1 MAAREAGGNAEIT
14 QNAVATIAHAMG
26 NAGVV
31 PENAHEAPEGEAAP
45 TAVDAPAILDAPAAV
60 EPAAVEPAEEP
71 RPAAVE
77 TAREPRP
84 AAVGTAPD
92 IDADV
97 EPARKRIRVTAMR
110 PPRIVPPPRADVGA
124 DVPLPGSRP
133 KASARTSNTAQN
145 SASSSSRPSSS
156 TRRSTS
162 STFNQALIR
171 ES

>member
-1 MAAREAGGNAEIT
+1 MGARAAGADAELT
-14 QNAVATIAHAMG
+14 QNGVAAIAHAMG
-26 NAGVV
+26 GLGAGVV
-31 PENAHEAPEGEAAP
+31 PEGEHEAGTA
-45 TAVDAPAILDAPAAV
+45 AVDEPAAEV
-60 EPAAVEPAEEP
+60 EPAQ
-71 RPAAVE
+71 
-77 TAREPRP
+77 EPRP

-92 IDADV
+92 LHADPDFRVREHTADV

>member
-71 RPAAVE
+71 RPAAVG

-110 PPRIVPPPRADVGA
+110 PPQAPRIVPPPRATVKL
-124 DVPLPGSRP
+124 VPGTRP
-133 KASARTSNTAQN
+133 KAIPAPHTRSTSIPAQN
-145 SASSSSRPSSS
+145 S
-156 TRRSTS
+156 RSTS
-162 STFNQALIR
+162 SRRSTIGAFNQALIR